1 VNHTITYLNHKI
13 TCSFEYIEAGSY
25 SGYYWITT
33 SEVPYYP
40 CPLISKTLEGHTFDN
55 FLDWNDPSNSK
66 KADEAFKQKG
76 IKLLE
81 LLKEELGSEYEI
93 TLHNH

>member
-1 VNHTITYLNHKI
+1 MIWYNDPGKCGDINPESLPLTKSTIDRLHKW
-13 TCSFEYIEAGSY
+13 AA
-25 SGYYWITT
+25 
-33 SEVPYYP
+33 
-40 CPLISKTLEGHTFDN
+40 TFDS
-55 FLDWNDPSNSK
+55 FLDWDDPHNSK
-66 KADEAFKQKG
+66 KADEAFKQEG